1 MYAET
6 SPFTVVPRWRSAAHV
21 RFSKQMLFAD
31 DKAKPS
37 ANIRLCLWLI
47 YYFTLCD
54 TTLKFL
60 PVGIALPLRYLPEG
74 VLYGF
79 TIVVFMKGRRVTSF
93 PLFWPLCACALLMS
107 ISGILNSSPILAVIG
122 DFRSFFR
129 FAAFAYIG
137 WRTGI
142 TPKRIEQ
149 FIDGFL
155 LLTVVELIVGGL
167 ELVGGQGAQTFF
179 SPALGWSS
187 GTPLAQAHE
196 ARDAGGWIFGTMS
209 DYNQFGMFMT
219 ISCVLALAMYFIKA
233 SGKYLWIASAAALAV
248 VLSFS
253 RHSLPMLALAVGIFF
268 FFQRKRMAN
277 ASTLRRFIPVIVCL
291 LTLAYF
297 GQSLGS
303 AFEGRVA
310 SAFTQRSLAGDRLAN
325 VRLYLTMELTPRFL
339 RANPLFGQG
348 PVEESELPLTEGR
361 NTALGPVLRAAPDIP
376 RDATFFFGDVVW
388 VYVLGL
394 YGCFG
399 LAAFGWVF
407 WSIGATANKLRKRR
421 SSPEG
426 VVIAQACIVT
436 VVAFVM
442 SGFFSL
448 EMISRDCIP
457 VFWVLAGMVFSL
469 ATSPMRSMQVLGH
482 RASLLRHQIP
492 HQV

>member
-1 MYAET
+1 MDA
-6 SPFTVVPRWRSAAHV
+6 
-21 RFSKQMLFAD
+21 
-31 DKAKPS
+31 AKPS

-54 TTLKFL
+54 TVLKFF
-60 PVGIALPLRYLPEG
+60 PTGIAIALRYLPEA

-79 TIVVFMKGRRVTSF
+79 AIAVFMKGRRVTSF

-196 ARDAGGWIFGTMS
+196 ARDAGGWIFGTLS

-219 ISCVLALAMYFIKA
+219 ISCVLALAMYFMKA

-253 RHSLPMLALAVGIFF
+253 RHSLPMLAVAVGIFF
-268 FFQRKRMAN
+268 LFQRKRMAN
-277 ASTLRRFIPVIVCL
+277 ASTLRRFLPVIVCL
-291 LTLAYF
+291 LAVAYF
-297 GQSLGS
+297 GRSMGS
-303 AFEGRVA
+303 VLEGRVA
-310 SAFTQRSLAGDRLAN
+310 SAFSQKSLAGDRAAN

-339 RANPLFGQG
+339 SSYPFFGQG
-348 PVEESELPLTEGR
+348 PIDTSDLAPVGENKTS
-361 NTALGPVLRAAPDIP
+361 LGPQLKAAPDIP
-376 RDATFFFGDVVW
+376 RDVTFFSEMS
-388 VYVLGL
+388 
-394 YGCFG
+394 YG
-399 LAAFGWVF
+399 
-407 WSIGATANKLRKRR
+407 
-421 SSPEG
+421 
-426 VVIAQACIVT
+426 
-436 VVAFVM
+436 
-442 SGFFSL
+442 
-448 EMISRDCIP
+448 
-457 VFWVLAGMVFSL
+457 
-469 ATSPMRSMQVLGH
+469 
-482 RASLLRHQIP
+482 
-492 HQV
+492 